1 VAAPFFLQK
10 LLNLEEDF
18 YLFPFSF
25 SDKKFEMLLV
35 LNWLVLTIF
44 LFKVAGFLILSFC
57 HFFHL
62 LQASSYWSGWYFRY
76 NLYFV
81 VVS

>member
-10 LLNLEEDF
+10 LLNLEDF

-25 SDKKFEMLLV
+25 SDKKFEMLLLV

-44 LFKVAGFLILSFC
+44 LFKVAVFLILSFC

-62 LQASSYWSGWYFRY
+62 HQASS
-76 NLYFV
+76 
-81 VVS
+81 

>member
-18 YLFPFSF
+18 YLFPFLF
-25 SDKKFEMLLV
+25 PTRKFEMLLV

-44 LFKVAGFLILSFC
+44 LFKVAVFLILSFC

-62 LQASSYWSGWYFRY
+62 HQASSYWGWYFRY

-81 VVS
+81 VVVV